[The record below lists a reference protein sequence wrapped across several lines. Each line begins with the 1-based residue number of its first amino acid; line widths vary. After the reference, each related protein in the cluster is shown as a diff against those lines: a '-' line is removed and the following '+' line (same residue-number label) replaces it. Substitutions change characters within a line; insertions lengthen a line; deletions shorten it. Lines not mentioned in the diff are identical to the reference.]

1 MCEERRK
8 SRLGVVGRRIGSS
21 EQLVEELV
29 VVAFDDEGA
38 EDGHAVEMGGLDPV
52 GRVG

>member
-1 MCEERRK
+1 MIEK
-8 SRLGVVGRRIGSS
+8 
-21 EQLVEELV
+21 LV

-38 EDGHAVEMGGLDPV
+38 VDGYAVEMRGLDPV

>member
-1 MCEERRK
+1 MIEK
-8 SRLGVVGRRIGSS
+8 
-21 EQLVEELV
+21 LV

-52 GRVG
+52 GGVG

>member
-1 MCEERRK
+1 M
-8 SRLGVVGRRIGSS
+8 GRRIGSS

-38 EDGHAVEMGGLDPV
+38 EDGYAVEMRGLDPV
-52 GRVG
+52 GGVG